1 MTPAGMENVRT
12 AIGFLAGTLTTV
24 AFLPQ
29 VLKAWKTR
37 DTRSLSGS
45 MYILF
50 STGVALWL
58 LYGVLLDSLPIILF
72 NTITLVLSISILVLK
87 AFYR

>member
-1 MTPAGMENVRT
+1 MENVRT

-58 LYGVLLDSLPIILF
+58 LYGVLLASLPIILF